1 MKIKTLVDKPHRKK
15 LFQIFF
21 RKKLQ
26 SQSQKPKETLD
37 CPANLFN
44 ESNNRPEIQFIY
56 EKLSHTRNKIL
67 DILFTFSQRVSK
79 IAKKHLN

>member
-1 MKIKTLVDKPHRKK
+1 MKIKSLIDKPHRKK

-26 SQSQKPKETLD
+26 SQSQKPKETLH

-56 EKLSHTRNKIL
+56 EKLSDARNKIL
-67 DILFTFSQRVSK
+67 DILFNFSQRVSK